1 MSARENRAMAR
12 SWATKTQSSRLNSE
26 ILEDFL

>member
-12 SWATKTQSSRLNSE
+12 SGVKKTQSSRLNSE
-26 ILEDFL
+26 ILGDFL